1 MDEFFAALWYN
12 RPLTISSPGDKLKL
26 VIQKDVL
33 QFCARHHIFALGYFQ
48 NSYKSERGI
57 IFNTIEDFNPQ
68 LPVSVFIGALSDAL
82 PAGFLVLVLCPDEL
96 LVKWHYYMTW
106 CSLLEIH
113 VITDEEDLINICP
126 ESNTVL
132 LIGFSNIKLAQL
144 LIEQGYMF
152 QSVIIDKVDEVA
164 TKLITRKLHGKFNIG
179 ITYRNFYTC
188 PDQKLQWSI
197 LNWSNPGKVG
207 KLSDFYE
214 DNYKDFWARMCWDF
228 CDTFKQPSV
237 KREKKLLQLLKNW
250 AKKHHL
256 PLQLTSPKLALNKK
270 RKIVEVISSSDSGSE
285 ELVEKSG
292 RNNYASG
299 VDTSVEKSEE
309 LEEKVEDVSVKSS
322 SSLKAE
328 VSIDTDSLS
337 STEEDLMSLIGII
350 PKKSTKKSSLKHN
363 KSIIDDLLESSDIS
377 DKPGLSYVQLQ
388 KSEQTILSAEN
399 DFLKDLPTQVDK
411 NLNNNDANVSSHVL
425 DFDVDSLVSE
435 VMEIAKK

>member
-1 MDEFFAALWYN
+1 
-12 RPLTISSPGDKLKL
+12 
-26 VIQKDVL
+26 
-33 QFCARHHIFALGYFQ
+33 
-48 NSYKSERGI
+48 
-57 IFNTIEDFNPQ
+57 
-68 LPVSVFIGALSDAL
+68 
-82 PAGFLVLVLCPDEL
+82 
-96 LVKWHYYMTW
+96 MTW

-214 DNYKDFWARMCWDF
+214 VDNDNFANFRDNYKDFWARMCWDF